1 MLPLVLSVP
10 HAGTRVPPEV
20 ADLCILSEAQIIA
33 DGDEGAREIY
43 DFASEVARYVT
54 TDIGRALVD
63 MNRAPE
69 DFRADGVVKIHTCW
83 NEPVYREFP
92 SAPVIQALLDR
103 YHAPYHAD
111 LDQEAPGALLG
122 VDCHTMAA
130 VAPPVG
136 PDPGSERPPIC
147 LSNDRGTCPQA
158 TFGVLAGCFERAFS
172 VPVSRNEPFAGGY
185 IIRTHSR
192 RLPWV
197 QLELSRAPFA
207 TLAQKRTRVLAALRD
222 FCDSAPAVG
231 RD

>member
-20 ADLCILSEAQIIA
+20 ADLCILSEVQIIA

-43 DFASEVARYVT
+43 DFPSEVARYVT

-63 MNRAPE
+63 MNRSPD
-69 DFRADGVVKIHTCW
+69 DFRADGVVKTHTCW
-83 NEPVYREFP
+83 NEPVYCRSP
-92 SAPVIQALLDR
+92 SPPVIKTLLDR

-111 LDQEAPGALLG
+111 LDRETPGALLG

-130 VAPPVG
+130 VAPSVG

-147 LSNDRGTCPQA
+147 LSNGRGTCPEA
-158 TFGVLAGCFERAFS
+158 TFDAFAVCLERAFG
-172 VPVSRNEPFAGGY
+172 VPVSRNEPFEGGY
-185 IIRTHSR
+185 IIQTHSR
-192 RLPWV
+192 QLPWL

-207 TLAQKRTRVLAALRD
+207 ALEQKRARVLAALRD
-222 FCDSAPAVG
+222 FCDSAL
-231 RD
+231 R